1 MRHFVLVVIVVY
13 GLNPIFGQTIEV
25 SQKFK
30 LPNTLSESSGA
41 IFFNDK
47 LITITDSGGENKLYE
62 LDTISGTITRTVTV
76 VNATN
81 TDWEALTQDDTS
93 IFIGDIGNNS
103 GDRTDLKVHKISKV
117 DYLNSTDIIAETID
131 FSYADQSDF
140 TANLNNTEWDAE
152 ALVSNSDTHLI
163 LFTKDWVN
171 NITKGYLIPKT
182 PGTFAVNPLNSTLES
197 DGLITG
203 GFFNDTSG
211 KLYLVGYSN
220 LLVPFIWT
228 SESFNGN
235 DVFSG
240 TNTKSALDVG
250 QEQIEGIAFVS
261 ANRYLMTSESFS
273 VTRLGITFSDDAK
286 LMAFSID
293 EGALSNSNFENNES
307 IKLFPNPVV
316 EVLYVNGEGIVSVEL
331 FDTKSVLLSKGNQ
344 AQIDMSNMASGV
356 YLVKINF
363 MNQSS
368 IVKRVVKR

>member
-1 MRHFVLVVIVVY
+1 MLFVIIVC

-25 SQKFK
+25 SQKFN
-30 LPNTLSESSGA
+30 LPNTLTESSGA

-62 LDTISGTITRTVTV
+62 LDTLSGNITRTVTIS
-76 VNATN
+76 NAIN

-103 GDRTDLKVHKISKV
+103 GDRTDLKVHKISKA
-117 DYLNSTDIIAETID
+117 DYLNSTDINAETIV

-140 TANLNNTEWDAE
+140 TPNLNNTEWDAE
-152 ALVSNSDTHLI
+152 ALVSFSNTHLI

-171 NITKGYLIPKT
+171 NVTKGYLIPKT
-182 PGTFAVNPLNSTLES
+182 LGTFAVNPLNSTLES

-203 GFFNDTSG
+203 GFFNDASG

-235 DVFSG
+235 EVFSG
-240 TNTKSALDVG
+240 TNTKSDLDVG
-250 QEQIEGIAFVS
+250 QEQIEGIASVS

-293 EGALSNSNFENNES
+293 EDALSNSNFENNQS

-316 EVLYVNGEGIVSVEL
+316 DVLYVNGEGIVSVEL
-331 FDTKSVLLSKGNQ
+331 FDTKSVLLSRGQQ

-356 YLVKINF
+356 YLVRVNF
-363 MNQSS
+363 QDQTSLM
-368 IVKRVVKR
+368 KRVVKQ

>member
-1 MRHFVLVVIVVY
+1 MRLFVLVVIVVC

-25 SQKFK
+25 SQKFN
-30 LPNTLSESSGA
+30 LPSTLTESSGA

-62 LDTISGTITRTVTV
+62 LDTLSGNITRTVTIS
-76 VNATN
+76 NATN
-81 TDWEALTQDDTS
+81 FDWEALTQDDTS

-103 GDRTDLKVHKISKV
+103 GDRTDLKVYKISKV
-117 DYLNSTDIIAETID
+117 DYLNSTNINAETIG

-140 TANLNNTEWDAE
+140 TPNLNNTEWDAE
-152 ALVSNSDTHLI
+152 ALVSYSDTHLI

-171 NITKGYLIPKT
+171 NITKSYLIPKT
-182 PGTFAVNPLNSTLES
+182 PGTFAVNRLNSTLES

-203 GFFNDTSG
+203 GFFNDASG
-211 KLYLVGYSN
+211 KLYLVGYSS

-250 QEQIEGIAFVS
+250 QEQIEGIASVS

-293 EGALSNSNFENNES
+293 EGALGNSNFENNES
-307 IKLFPNPVV
+307 IKILPNPVV
-316 EVLYVNGEGIVSVEL
+316 DVLYINGEDIVSVEL
-331 FDTKSVLLSKGNQ
+331 FDTKSVLLSRGQ
-344 AQIDMSNMASGV
+344 QTQIDMSNMSSGV
-356 YLVKINF
+356 YLVRVNF
-363 MNQSS
+363 QDQTSLM
-368 IVKRVVKR
+368 KRVVKQ